1 MTSGEQGEEIDLEG
15 HRRVAIVTGAARG
28 IGLAISRHL
37 SDDGFHVLLV
47 DRDEAV
53 RGAAAG
59 IPHAIALVGDVT
71 VDEVIQT
78 AVGLAD
84 GELGGL
90 GVLVNN
96 AGIPSRVNSIERQT
110 DEDWDRAISVMLTA
124 PFKWCRA
131 VVPPMRARG
140 WGRIVNVASVA
151 GKEGNPNSIPY
162 SVAKAGVICLTKALS
177 KEVALDGILVNGVA
191 PGVIETDLLAG
202 VAPEDLE
209 PLLAKIPLGRMGQ
222 PDEVA
227 AAVSFLASEQT
238 SFTTGHTFDLSG
250 GRCTY

>member
-1 MTSGEQGEEIDLEG
+1 MEANGCA
-15 HRRVAIVTGAARG
+15 AIVTGAARG
-28 IGLAISRHL
+28 IGLAITRRL
-37 SDDGFHVLLV
+37 AADGRRVLLV
-47 DRDEAV
+47 DRDDAV
-53 RGAAAG
+53 TGVAAG
-59 IPHAIALVGDVT
+59 IDGCAAYVGDIT
-71 VDEVIQT
+71 DDAVIHGAIDWT
-78 AVGLAD
+78 EANLGNLA
-84 GELGGL
+84 
-90 GVLVNN
+90 VLVNN
-96 AGIPSRVNSIERQT
+96 AGIPSRVNPIERQT
-110 DEDWDRAISVMLTA
+110 DEDWSRAIDVMLTA

-131 VVPPMRARG
+131 AVPRMRGHG

-177 KEVALDGILVNGVA
+177 KETALDGILVNGVA
-191 PGVIETDLLAG
+191 PGVIETELLKA
-202 VAPEDLE
+202 VDPKDIE
-209 PLLAKIPLGRMGQ
+209 PLVAKIPLGRVGQ